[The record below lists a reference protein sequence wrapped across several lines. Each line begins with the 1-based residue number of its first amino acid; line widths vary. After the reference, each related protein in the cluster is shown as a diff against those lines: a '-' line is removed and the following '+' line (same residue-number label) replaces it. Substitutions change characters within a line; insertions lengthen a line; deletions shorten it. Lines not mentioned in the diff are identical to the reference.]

1 MESSKTNMENRETK
15 FKELVDE
22 FDSLLS
28 EYKDVWFRIRK
39 IEWGDVIDKEK
50 KELFSKGSNLRE
62 RLRVLGEKIF
72 ASTGSD
78 EVKLHIICNLDD
90 VDIKIGPCMERFG
103 VEECRGKNEITFEE
117 WVAEFMQRADKWY
130 NKHRDRFGGEPDV
143 EVGAEF
149 EGTFEELEDRF
160 SSLLVQYRGIW
171 NSLGVRRNLMWPYQ
185 RESLAWEGY
194 ILGKC
199 LRVLGEKIF
208 ASTDSDKAKLNIV
221 YKFGFAGI
229 EPGPLVAK
237 FMKKQKEKN
246 EGGDE

>member
-72 ASTGSD
+72 AST
-78 EVKLHIICNLDD
+78 
-90 VDIKIGPCMERFG
+90 
-103 VEECRGKNEITFEE
+103 
-117 WVAEFMQRADKWY
+117 
-130 NKHRDRFGGEPDV
+130 
-143 EVGAEF
+143 
-149 EGTFEELEDRF
+149 
-160 SSLLVQYRGIW
+160 
-171 NSLGVRRNLMWPYQ
+171 
-185 RESLAWEGY
+185 
-194 ILGKC
+194 
-199 LRVLGEKIF
+199 
-208 ASTDSDKAKLNIV
+208 DSDKAKLNIV
-221 YKFGFAGI
+221 YNFGFAGI